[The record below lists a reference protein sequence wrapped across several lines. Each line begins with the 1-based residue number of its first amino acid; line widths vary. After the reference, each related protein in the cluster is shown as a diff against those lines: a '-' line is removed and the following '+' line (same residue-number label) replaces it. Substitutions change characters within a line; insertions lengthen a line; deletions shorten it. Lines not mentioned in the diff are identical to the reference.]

1 MDTGGQPQ
9 PIPRSHKVQLI
20 ILGTLLAVAVAL
32 VLWLL
37 LRPPVVKPTPTPL
50 STTSEAKAQLALF
63 SSGVS
68 NPTSIVS
75 TGVAGDKRLFVID
88 QSGKIRIINST
99 GTVVSESFLDISSL
113 VMFSG
118 EAGLL
123 GLTFSPHYAT
133 DGYFYVDY
141 IDKNLTTVVAR
152 YHVSSD
158 ANTADTS
165 TAQVILTQKQ
175 PYTNHNGGALAF
187 GPDGYLYIAFG
198 DGGDAGDPGNRGQDT
213 TTLLGKLLRIDVS
226 KLPYTSPSDNP
237 FVGKAGAKPEIWDF
251 GLRNPWRISFDSKT
265 HELYIADVGQGEVEE
280 INVEQPGKGG
290 NNYGWRCYEGT
301 KDFKTDGCKA
311 KSTYIF
317 PQLTYDHTE
326 GRCSVTGGYVYR
338 GKKYP
343 DLSGKYFYADY
354 CGGQVY
360 SMQRGEN
367 GAYAATKM
375 LQAPYRISTF
385 GQDNNGELYL
395 ADYGTGAIYQIQ
407 DAQ

>member
-1 MDTGGQPQ
+1 MDVGGQPQ
-9 PIPRSHKVQLI
+9 PISKPHKIQII
-20 ILGTLLAVAVAL
+20 ILGILLIAAVIL
-32 VLWLL
+32 VLLLL
-37 LRPPVVKPTPTPL
+37 LRPPVVKPTATPA
-50 STTSEAKAQLALF
+50 STSDGAKAQLALF
-63 SSGVS
+63 SAGVS

-75 TGVAGDKRLFVID
+75 TGVAGDDRLFVLD

-99 GTVVSESFLDISSL
+99 GTVVPESFLNISNL
-113 VMFSG
+113 VTFSG

-123 GLTFSPHYAT
+123 GLAFSPHYAT

-141 IDKNLTTVVAR
+141 IDKNMTTVVAR

-175 PYTNHNGGALAF
+175 PYPNHNGGALAF
-187 GPDGYLYIAFG
+187 GPDDYLYIAFG
-198 DGGDAGDPGNRGQDT
+198 DGGDAGDPGNRAQDT
-213 TTLLGKLLRIDVS
+213 STWLGKLLRINVS

-237 FVGKAGAKPEIWDF
+237 FIGQASAKPEIWDL
-251 GLRNPWRISFDSKT
+251 GLRNPWRISFDRQT
-265 HELYIADVGQGEVEE
+265 HELYIADVGQGNVEE

-290 NNYGWRCYEGT
+290 NNYGWRCYEGNA
-301 KDFKTDGCKA
+301 DFKPAGCKD
-311 KSTYIF
+311 KSTYAF

-326 GRCSVTGGYVYR
+326 GRCSITGGYVYR
-338 GKKYP
+338 GKHYP

-360 SMQRGEN
+360 TMQRGAD
-367 GAYAATKM
+367 GTYTSAKM
-375 LQAPYRISTF
+375 LQAPYKISTF

-395 ADYGTGAIYQIQ
+395 ADYATGAIYQIQ